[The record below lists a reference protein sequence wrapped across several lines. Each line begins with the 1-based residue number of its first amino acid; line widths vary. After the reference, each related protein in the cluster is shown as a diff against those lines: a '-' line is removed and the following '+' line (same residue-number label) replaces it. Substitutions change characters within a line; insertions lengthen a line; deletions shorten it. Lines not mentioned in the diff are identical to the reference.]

1 MELSP
6 GQQRGLF
13 AVVVV
18 VLAGL
23 GAWLIGTGGHHGS
36 GGSAA
41 PSASAGGA
49 QAPTGGRSGS
59 VGGASTGSAGTPP
72 SVEPGTTAQP
82 PPAGTTSA
90 KGQANIYD
98 WLPFSQAD
106 LTSAAKST
114 LAFAAAYG
122 TWSYTETSTAY
133 VSKMNNLVTGQ
144 LANTLKASYATPQ
157 IAQQR
162 SKQKQVSQGSGGIAQ
177 IRSFS
182 FGSRSITFL
191 VNIAQKLTS
200 SQGTSTT
207 TTQYAVTCVP
217 GPGNWEVND
226 IEYASAGNS

>member
-13 AVVVV
+13 VVVVV

-23 GAWLIGTGGHHGS
+23 GAWLIGTGGNHATS
-36 GGSAA
+36 GAPA
-41 PSASAGGA
+41 PSASATPAGGA
-49 QAPTGGRSGS
+49 QAPAASSGT
-59 VGGASTGSAGTPP
+59 APP
-72 SVEPGTTAQP
+72 SVEPGTTTVP

-98 WLPFSQAD
+98 WLPFSQQD
-106 LTSAAKST
+106 LTSAAKAT

-122 TWSYTETSTAY
+122 TWSYTETPTAY
-133 VSKMNNLVTGQ
+133 IDKLNNLVTGQ

-157 IAQQR
+157 IAHQR
-162 SKQKQVSQGSGGIAQ
+162 AQAKQVSQGSGGIAQ

-182 FGSRSITFL
+182 SGSRSITFL

-200 SQGTSTT
+200 TQGTSTT

-217 GPGNWEVND
+217 GPGSWEVND

>member
-13 AVVVV
+13 VVVVV

-23 GAWLIGTGGHHGS
+23 GAWLIGTSGHHGAS
-36 GGSAA
+36 GAAA
-41 PSASAGGA
+41 PSASATPAGGA
-49 QAPTGGRSGS
+49 QAPTGGRSGP
-59 VGGASTGSAGTPP
+59 AGTPPP
-72 SVEPGTTAQP
+72 SVEPGTTTQP

-90 KGQANIYD
+90 KGQSNIYD

-122 TWSYTETSTAY
+122 TWSYTETPTAY
-133 VSKMNNLVTGQ
+133 VNKMNNLVTGQ
-144 LANTLKASYATPQ
+144 LADTLKASYATPQ

-200 SQGTSTT
+200 SQGISTT

-226 IEYASAGNS
+226 IEYATAGNS

>member
-13 AVVVV
+13 VVVVV

-23 GAWLIGTGGHHGS
+23 GAFLIGTGGHHAAS
-36 GGSAA
+36 GAPA
-41 PSASAGGA
+41 PSVSATPAGGA
-49 QAPTGGRSGS
+49 QAPAASS
-59 VGGASTGSAGTPP
+59 STGSAGTAPP
-72 SVEPGTTAQP
+72 SVEPGTTTVL

-98 WLPFSQAD
+98 WLPFSQQD
-106 LTSAAKST
+106 LTSAGKAT

-122 TWSYTETSTAY
+122 TWSYTETPTAY
-133 VSKMNNLVTGQ
+133 IDKLNNLVTGQ

-157 IAQQR
+157 IARQR
-162 SKQKQVSQGSGGIAQ
+162 AQAKQVSQGSGGIAQ

-182 FGSRSITFL
+182 SGSRSITFL
-191 VNIAQKLTS
+191 VNIVQKLTS
-200 SQGTSTT
+200 TQGTSTT

-217 GPGNWEVND
+217 GPGSWEVND

>member
-13 AVVVV
+13 VVIVI

-23 GAWLIGTGGHHGS
+23 GAWLIGTGGDHGT
-36 GGSAA
+36 GASAA
-41 PSASAGGA
+41 PSASATPAGGA
-49 QAPTGGRSGS
+49 QASP
-59 VGGASTGSAGTPP
+59 AAAGTPPP

-90 KGQANIYD
+90 KGQSNIYD

-122 TWSYTETSTAY
+122 TWSYTETPTAY
-133 VSKMNNLVTGQ
+133 VNKMNNLVTGQ

-207 TTQYAVTCVP
+207 TTQYAVTCIP

-226 IEYASAGNS
+226 IEYATAGNS

>member
-1 MELSP
+1 MELSS

-13 AVVVV
+13 VVIVV

-23 GAWLIGTGGHHGS
+23 GAWLIGTGGHHGR
-36 GGSAA
+36 GGAAA
-41 PSASAGGA
+41 PSASATPAGGA
-49 QAPTGGRSGS
+49 QAPAASSG
-59 VGGASTGSAGTPP
+59 TLPP

-106 LTSAAKST
+106 LTSAAKSA

-122 TWSYTETSTAY
+122 TWTYTETPTAY
-133 VSKMNNLVTGQ
+133 VNKMNNLVTGN

-226 IEYASAGNS
+226 IEYATAGNS

>member
-13 AVVVV
+13 VVIVI

-23 GAWLIGTGGHHGS
+23 GAWLIGTDGHHGT

-41 PSASAGGA
+41 PSASATPADGA
-49 QAPTGGRSGS
+49 QASP
-59 VGGASTGSAGTPP
+59 AAAGTPPP

-90 KGQANIYD
+90 KGKANIYD

-122 TWSYTETSTAY
+122 TWSYTETPTAY
-133 VSKMNNLVTGQ
+133 VNKMNNLVTGQ

-157 IAQQR
+157 IDQQR

-182 FGSRSITFL
+182 YGSRSITFL

-226 IEYASAGNS
+226 IEYATAGNS